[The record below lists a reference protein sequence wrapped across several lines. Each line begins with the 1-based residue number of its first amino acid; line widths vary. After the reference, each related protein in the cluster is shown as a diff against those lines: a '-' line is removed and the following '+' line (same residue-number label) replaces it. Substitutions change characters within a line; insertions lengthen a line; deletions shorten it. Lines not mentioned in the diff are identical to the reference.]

1 MSFIMPVTAAL
12 FLEYTKEELIR
23 LKDIISNVCGST
35 GRLYWGLPIKNA
47 LVNCVCNP
55 YQLST
60 YPFDDSVGFDLFT
73 IDMIKLPLYI
83 NDEDPEK
90 AAIAKWRLFL
100 GR

>member
-1 MSFIMPVTAAL
+1 MAVTTAL
-12 FLEYTKEELIR
+12 FLEYTKEELR
-23 LKDIISNVCGST
+23 LLKSYINNACDNSGE
-35 GRLYWGLPIKNA
+35 LFWGLPIKNA
-47 LVNCVCNP
+47 LTNSICNP

-60 YPFDDSVGFDLFT
+60 YPFDDGVDLDLFT

-83 NDEDPEK
+83 NDKDPEK